1 MNVYR
6 RLRALMM
13 TVAAVGCALAT
24 VASGPAG
31 AASQLHSGAA
41 VGGSA
46 RAAASGPAWAMSGGT
61 SQGLSV
67 RLHVSF
73 NLSKVNRLVI
83 RWRATCTSGTTF
95 TDSTAVSRIPVSPF
109 PRFDSSGSYV
119 FSGKGTSGNTYS
131 FAVSTDLH
139 GSLLRN
145 IRARGTWSAQALVR
159 DASGNQVDSCSTGLI
174 RWRAHG
180 S

>member
-1 MNVYR
+1 MFVR
-6 RLRALMM
+6 RIRVGGERW
-13 TVAAVGCALAT
+13 VAAIGSRLLAWLSVALAALLLAPSM
-24 VASGPAG
+24 AS
-31 AASQLHSGAA
+31 AA
-41 VGGSA
+41 
-46 RAAASGPAWAMSGGT
+46 AWAMSGRT

-109 PRFDSSGSYV
+109 PKFHSSGGYV
-119 FSGKGTSGNTYS
+119 FSGQGTSGRTYR

-145 IRARGTWSAQALVR
+145 IRARGTWSAQALIR

-180 S
+180 SFTPGS